1 MIRSANVQ
9 AIQCQSHGRG
19 VLVFARCLYV
29 THFGCNFL
37 LMSPPIVLLFAL
49 TALKFVDKKLLVE
62 VVILKVSPAI
72 SLPLLGLK
80 IT

>member
-1 MIRSANVQ
+1 M
-9 AIQCQSHGRG
+9 
-19 VLVFARCLYV
+19 L
-29 THFGCNFL
+29 
-37 LMSPPIVLLFAL
+37 PPIVLLFAL